1 MQTALKH
8 PPSNRLRLITV
19 AMTGASGA
27 PYTLRL
33 LEQLLAAGCAV
44 QFICSRPGQIV
55 MAMETD
61 LKLAD
66 SPQKMQKQLRER
78 FAIDDDRLVVHGLD
92 QWTAPPASG
101 SSVADA
107 MVVCPCSMGSL
118 AAIAQGTANNLI
130 HRAADVILKERRKL
144 ILLPREM
151 PFSSLHLENMLRLSN
166 QGVVIMPP
174 NPAFYQGVDGVQD
187 LIDFVISRVL
197 DQLGID
203 NDLSPR
209 WGMP

>member
-1 MQTALKH
+1 MK
-8 PPSNRLRLITV
+8 PPATITL

-27 PYTLRL
+27 PYSLRL
-33 LEQLLAAGCAV
+33 LEQLLIAGCRV
-44 QFICSRPGQIV
+44 QFLCSQPGQIV

-61 LKLAD
+61 LKLAE
-66 SPQKMQKQLRER
+66 SPQAMQRQLRER
-78 FAIDDDRLVVHGLD
+78 FAVEDDRLVVYGRD

-107 MVVCPCSMGSL
+107 MVICPCSMGSL
-118 AAIAQGTANNLI
+118 AAIAQGIGNNLI
-130 HRAADVILKERRKL
+130 HRAADVILKERRPL

-174 NPAFYQGVDGVQD
+174 NPAFYQGVKRVED
-187 LIDFVISRVL
+187 LIDFVVSRVL
-197 DQLGID
+197 DQLGIE
-203 NDLSPR
+203 NRLSPR
-209 WGMP
+209 WGER

>member
-1 MQTALKH
+1 MSR
-8 PPSNRLRLITV
+8 PPVITV

-33 LEQLLAAGCAV
+33 LEQLLASGCQV
-44 QFICSRPGQIV
+44 QFLCSGPGQIV

-66 SPQKMQKQLRER
+66 SPQKMQQQLRER
-78 FAIDDDRLVVHGLD
+78 FGIDDDRLVVYGRD

-107 MVVCPCSMGSL
+107 MVICPCSMGSL
-118 AAIAQGTANNLI
+118 AAIAQGIGNNLI

-151 PFSSLHLENMLRLSN
+151 PFSGLHLENMLRLSN
-166 QGVVIMPP
+166 QGAIIMPP
-174 NPAFYQGVDGVQD
+174 NPAFYQGVESVQD
-187 LIDFVISRVL
+187 LVDFVICRVL

-203 NDLSPR
+203 NQLSPR
-209 WGMP
+209 WAAK

>member
-1 MQTALKH
+1 MT
-8 PPSNRLRLITV
+8 PPATLTL

-33 LEQLLAAGCAV
+33 LEQLLIAGCRV
-44 QFICSRPGQIV
+44 QFLCSQPGQIV

-61 LKLAD
+61 LKLAE
-66 SPQKMQKQLRER
+66 SPQAMQRQLRER
-78 FAIDDDRLVVHGLD
+78 FVVEDEQLVVYGRD

-101 SSVADA
+101 SSAADA
-107 MVVCPCSMGSL
+107 MVICPCSMGSL
-118 AAIAQGTANNLI
+118 AAIAQGISNNLI
-130 HRAADVILKERRKL
+130 HRAADVMLKEGRPL

-174 NPAFYQGVDGVQD
+174 NPAFYQGVDKVDD
-187 LIDFVISRVL
+187 LLDFVVSRVL
-197 DQLGID
+197 DQLGIE
-203 NDLSPR
+203 NRLSPR
-209 WGMP
+209 WGER

>member
-1 MQTALKH
+1 
-8 PPSNRLRLITV
+8 
-19 AMTGASGA
+19 MTGASGA

-33 LEQLLAAGCAV
+33 LEQLLAAGCRV
-44 QFICSRPGQIV
+44 QFICSQPGQIV

-66 SPQKMQKQLRER
+66 SPQKMQKQLRQR
-78 FAIDDDRLVVHGLD
+78 FAVDDERLVVYGRD

-151 PFSSLHLENMLRLSN
+151 PFSSLHLENMLRLSH
-166 QGVVIMPP
+166 QGVIIMPP

-187 LIDFVISRVL
+187 LIDFVIGRVL

-203 NDLSPR
+203 NNLSPR
-209 WGMP
+209 WGQP

>member
-1 MQTALKH
+1 MK
-8 PPSNRLRLITV
+8 PPATITL

-27 PYTLRL
+27 PYSLRL
-33 LEQLLAAGCAV
+33 LEQLLIAGCRV
-44 QFICSRPGQIV
+44 QFLCSQPGQIV

-61 LKLAD
+61 LKLAE
-66 SPQKMQKQLRER
+66 SPQAMQRQLRER
-78 FAIDDDRLVVHGLD
+78 FAVEDDRLVVYGRD

-107 MVVCPCSMGSL
+107 MVICPCSMGSL
-118 AAIAQGTANNLI
+118 AAIAQGIGNNLI
-130 HRAADVILKERRKL
+130 HRAADVILKERRPL

-174 NPAFYQGVDGVQD
+174 NPAFYQGVESVDD
-187 LIDFVISRVL
+187 LIDFVVSRVL
-197 DQLGID
+197 DQLGIE
-203 NDLSPR
+203 NRLSPR
-209 WGMP
+209 WGER

>member
-1 MQTALKH
+1 MK
-8 PPSNRLRLITV
+8 PPATITL

-27 PYTLRL
+27 PYSLRL
-33 LEQLLAAGCAV
+33 LEQLLIAGCRV
-44 QFICSRPGQIV
+44 QFLCSQPGQIV

-61 LKLAD
+61 LKLAE
-66 SPQKMQKQLRER
+66 SPQAMQRQLRER
-78 FAIDDDRLVVHGLD
+78 FAVEDDRLVVYGRD

-107 MVVCPCSMGSL
+107 MVICPCSMGSL
-118 AAIAQGTANNLI
+118 AAIAQGIGNNLI
-130 HRAADVILKERRKL
+130 HRAADVILKERRPL

-174 NPAFYQGVDGVQD
+174 NPAFYQGVESVDD
-187 LIDFVISRVL
+187 LIDFVVSRVL

-203 NDLSPR
+203 NRLSPR
-209 WGMP
+209 WGER

>member
-1 MQTALKH
+1 MK
-8 PPSNRLRLITV
+8 PPATITL

-27 PYTLRL
+27 PYSLRL
-33 LEQLLAAGCAV
+33 LEQLLIAGCRV
-44 QFICSRPGQIV
+44 QFLCSQPGQIV

-61 LKLAD
+61 LKLAE
-66 SPQKMQKQLRER
+66 SPQAMQRQLRER
-78 FAIDDDRLVVHGLD
+78 FAVEDDRLVVYGRD

-107 MVVCPCSMGSL
+107 MVICPCSMGSL
-118 AAIAQGTANNLI
+118 AAIAQGIGNNLI
-130 HRAADVILKERRKL
+130 HRAADVILKERRPL

-174 NPAFYQGVDGVQD
+174 NPAFYQGVERVED
-187 LIDFVISRVL
+187 LIDFVVSRVL
-197 DQLGID
+197 DQLGIE
-203 NDLSPR
+203 NRLSPR
-209 WGMP
+209 WGER

>member
-1 MQTALKH
+1 MK
-8 PPSNRLRLITV
+8 PPATITL

-27 PYTLRL
+27 PYSLRL
-33 LEQLLAAGCAV
+33 LEQLLIAGCRV
-44 QFICSRPGQIV
+44 QFLCSQPGQIV

-61 LKLAD
+61 LKLAE
-66 SPQKMQKQLRER
+66 SPQAMQRQLRER
-78 FAIDDDRLVVHGLD
+78 FAIEDDQLVVYGRD

-107 MVVCPCSMGSL
+107 MVICPCSMGSL
-118 AAIAQGTANNLI
+118 AAIAQGIGNNLI
-130 HRAADVILKERRKL
+130 HRAADVILKERRPL

-174 NPAFYQGVDGVQD
+174 NPAFYQGVESVDD
-187 LIDFVISRVL
+187 LIDFVVSRVL

-203 NDLSPR
+203 NQLSPR
-209 WGMP
+209 WGER

>member
-1 MQTALKH
+1 MN
-8 PPSNRLRLITV
+8 PPPRITV

-33 LEQLLAAGCAV
+33 LEQLLMAGCSV
-44 QFICSRPGQIV
+44 QFICSQPGQIV

-66 SPQKMQKQLRER
+66 SPQKMQQQLRER
-78 FAIDDDRLVVHGLD
+78 FDAGDRLVVYGRD

-118 AAIAQGTANNLI
+118 AAIASGIGNNLI
-130 HRAADVILKERRKL
+130 HRAADVILKERKTL

-151 PFSSLHLENMLRLSN
+151 PFSSLHLENMLKLSR
-166 QGVVIMPP
+166 QGALIMPP
-174 NPAFYQGVDGVQD
+174 NPAFYQGVEGVQD

-203 NDLSPR
+203 NSLSPR
-209 WGMP
+209 WAQR